1 MKMHSVKTTQ
11 HEIYFEFRAYTQV
24 NSTPPKCYT
33 TTKLASYDSNF
44 TPKSLQSHSHS
55 VSANNSH
62 NAACFLLTSIDF
74 SRWICLRSREVWVW
88 QPAHDTTECYCAPAY
103 QKSQKYG
110 SSFITLC
117 CFFPNSFPQIV
128 RWWQIGFLFSVFM
141 CTLYSIGF
149 LCIT

>member
-1 MKMHSVKTTQ
+1 ML
-11 HEIYFEFRAYTQV
+11 R
-24 NSTPPKCYT
+24 YT
-33 TTKLASYDSNF
+33 TTKLASYDYNF

-62 NAACFLLTSIDF
+62 NAACFLLNSIDF
-74 SRWICLRSREVWVW
+74 SRWICLRSREVLGLAAS
-88 QPAHDTTECYCAPAY
+88 PPGHDTTECCCAPAY
-103 QKSQKYG
+103 QKSPKYG

-128 RWWQIGFLFSVFM
+128 WCWQIGFLFSVFM

-149 LCIT
+149 LCITWMNCILKYIKIENSSFKLK